1 MDTTWSHCSSEFFH
15 HFIIGAQ
22 WPSCRVL
29 TQDRGGH
36 EFETHRHHCVVSLSN
51 THLSLLSTVSPQE
64 YPTQPDITEKIVDWD
79 VKNQIKQ
86 TKTFYRGIL
95 QSNLLTTQCISY
107 GPQTYTS
114 IVTWIWIQHGHIM
127 AP

>member
-1 MDTTWSHCSSEFFH
+1 MLCLGRFFHALIVAGKKESENKLVQYSPFITWSHCSSEFFH

-22 WPSCRVL
+22 WLSGRVL

-64 YPTQPDITEKIVDWD
+64 DPTHPDITEKMLIG
-79 VKNQIKQ
+79 
-86 TKTFYRGIL
+86 T
-95 QSNLLTTQCISY
+95 
-107 GPQTYTS
+107 
-114 IVTWIWIQHGHIM
+114 
-127 AP
+127 